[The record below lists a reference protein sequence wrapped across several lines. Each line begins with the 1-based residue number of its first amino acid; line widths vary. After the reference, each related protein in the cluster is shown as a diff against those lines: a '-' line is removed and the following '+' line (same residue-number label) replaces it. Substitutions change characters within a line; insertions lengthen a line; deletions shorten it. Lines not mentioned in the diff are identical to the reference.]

1 LARAWQAADLD
12 RDTDAEEARVTARAE
27 GEGGIAYTI
36 ATLVNDGAQYEAMRA
51 TFSAFGFGGPDCEY
65 LSIDNTGATQ
75 TEAHAGLNRLL
86 DRARGRFV
94 ILCHQDVRLIGDG
107 RQKLDTLL
115 ADLERRDPGW
125 ALAGNAGGIAPGR
138 LALRITDPH
147 GSDRR
152 IGEFPQRV
160 VTLDE
165 NFIVMKRSARLGFS
179 RDLAGF
185 HLYGADL
192 CLVADILGYSS
203 HVIDFHLHH
212 LSPGTKSADFHAA
225 EAAFRAK
232 WSRALRSRWLQTT
245 CTLVPISGDRVE
257 QLIGGMAGG
266 AVASLARRLP
276 AARGWKKRSAQ

>member
-1 LARAWQAADLD
+1 
-12 RDTDAEEARVTARAE
+12 VTPNANHD
-27 GEGGIAYTI
+27 GGIAYTV
-36 ATLVNDGAQYEAMRA
+36 ATLVNDRAQYEAMCA
-51 TFSAFGFGGPDCEY
+51 TFRAFGFDAPDCEFI
-65 LSIDNTGATQ
+65 SIDNTGSSQ
-75 TEAHAGLNRLL
+75 TEAYAGLNRLL

-107 RQKLDTLL
+107 RPELERRL
-115 ADLERRDPGW
+115 ADLEARDPTW
-125 ALAGNAGGIAPGR
+125 ALAGNAGGVRPGQ

-147 GSDRR
+147 GLNRR
-152 IGEFPQRV
+152 VGELPERV

-192 CLVADILGYSS
+192 CLLADILGYASY
-203 HVIDFHLHH
+203 VIDFHLQH

-245 CTLVPISGDRVE
+245 CALLPISGDRLDR
-257 QLIGGMAGG
+257 LIGGVAGG
-266 AVASLARRLP
+266 AVAGLARRLP
-276 AARGWKKRSAQ
+276 SARGWKKHVAK